1 MTTCGFELFF
11 NVIKKMSPQLGGNA
25 RDLESYVK
33 TLRIS
38 DGEPLVE
45 YYIRALH
52 MHKEITLQK
61 DATSQANRL
70 NRRFVSLLFAHIPF
84 VECLRPVM
92 TQMNNVF
99 YD

>member
-1 MTTCGFELFF
+1 
-11 NVIKKMSPQLGGNA
+11 MSPQLGGNA
-25 RDLESYVK
+25 RHLESYVK

-38 DGEPLVE
+38 DDEPLVE

-61 DATSQANRL
+61 DATGQANRL
-70 NRRFVSLLFAHIPF
+70 NRRFVSLLFAYAPF

-92 TQMNNVF
+92 TQMNIYIF
-99 YD
+99 YNPTTILPYFQ